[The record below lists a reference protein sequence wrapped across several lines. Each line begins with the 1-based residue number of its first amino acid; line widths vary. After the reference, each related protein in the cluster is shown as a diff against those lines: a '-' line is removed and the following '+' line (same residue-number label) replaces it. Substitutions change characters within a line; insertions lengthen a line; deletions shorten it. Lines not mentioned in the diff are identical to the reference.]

1 MMAHREYLSIS
12 RISVLIVV
20 IAALGCE
27 QPVKYS
33 PTDEARYIKPTV
45 AVMSFTNHAPMHMKW
60 NLGDG
65 LADQLIDRLIQ
76 TRRYVVLERQQLQA
90 VLKELKR
97 TNDQRFSQIAQPQTG
112 QLKHVRYLIK
122 GTITDFGHVETV
134 EGLWRVFDWGL
145 FGSSSHAVVAATVY
159 VVDIQSGQI
168 IASES
173 VEAKIRDKKEKD
185 EKIQYQGMAFGSF
198 TFYHTPLGRA
208 TSKML
213 DKAVRSIAQTIA
225 DQPYQPKIASLLNDT
240 VIING
245 GRDRRIMVGNEYTVR
260 PQAQVVIDPD
270 TGDLLGHIAGE
281 TLGRVRVTQVTGKYA
296 VAAIVSGS
304 DFEPGQTLFP
314 VEPETARAPVASS
327 SY

>member
-1 MMAHREYLSIS
+1 
-12 RISVLIVV
+12 
-20 IAALGCE
+20 
-27 QPVKYS
+27 
-33 PTDEARYIKPTV
+33 
-45 AVMSFTNHAPMHMKW
+45 MSFTNHAPMHMKW

-65 LADQLIDRLIQ
+65 LAAQLIDRLIQ
-76 TRRYVVLERQQLQA
+76 TRRYIVLERQQLQA

-97 TNDQRFSQIAQPQTG
+97 TNDQRFSQVGQPQGG

-134 EGLWRVFDWGL
+134 EGLWRLFDWGL
-145 FGSSSHAVVAATVY
+145 FGSSSHAIVAATVY

-168 IASES
+168 VASES
-173 VEAKIRDKKEKD
+173 VEARIRDSKEKD
-185 EKIQYQGMAFGSF
+185 EKVQYQGMAFGSF

-245 GRDRRIMVGNEYTVR
+245 TEDRENNSGSLLTGCHIRGQDTNG
-260 PQAQVVIDPD
+260 QVIDTSYKNVHFPC
-270 TGDLLGHIAGE
+270 II
-281 TLGRVRVTQVTGKYA
+281 
-296 VAAIVSGS
+296 IVIKI
-304 DFEPGQTLFP
+304 
-314 VEPETARAPVASS
+314 R
-327 SY
+327 